1 VKKQVNIK
9 PPILAEK
16 LFAWYCENAS
26 IEDLQGD
33 LEELFYANLK
43 LMSVRKAKFKYWQ
56 QVLSL
61 MFSYAITKRKQK
73 SAYHQYSSTS
83 INLAMIRNYLKIAS
97 RALFKQKIYT
107 LINVLGLAIGMTS
120 CILLALYVKS
130 ELSYDRDFMGANEIY
145 KLILER
151 KYPDQTRILAGVPH
165 SFASIY
171 VKDYSEIE
179 RATTIC
185 GPFDDMII
193 SYKGSSNTDL
203 KFLENDVYA
212 ADSNFFKM

>member
-1 VKKQVNIK
+1 M
-9 PPILAEK
+9 LAEK

-130 ELSYDRDFMGANEIY
+130 ELSYDKDFVGANKIY

-151 KYPDQTRILAGVPH
+151 KYPDQTRILWG
-165 SFASIY
+165 
-171 VKDYSEIE
+171 
-179 RATTIC
+179 TTFFCKYIC
-185 GPFDDMII
+185 QRLF
-193 SYKGSSNTDL
+193 
-203 KFLENDVYA
+203 
-212 ADSNFFKM
+212 